1 MTDRVHTVWGVKLDD
16 IDDVALHDRLTQFVN
31 SDRAHIVVT
40 PNPEFLLTA
49 RKRDG
54 YKSLLALADL
64 SVPDG
69 VGLQYAIAAL
79 SEQRLEHRHMGVD
92 VVEVLA
98 KISVET
104 SSSFVLLGGMH
115 PFLERARQYFATQY
129 PGVSCTAINPGFI
142 PDVDDQPLVS
152 QNVIHQL
159 QVADAKIIAVALGRG
174 RGAGLGKQER
184 FMKELAEKYPSARII
199 IGVGGAID
207 YFGSAVSR
215 APKLWR
221 QYGLE
226 WLWRL
231 GSQPWRVRRICNAV
245 VVFPILIAW
254 DTLRS
259 GQFIP
264 ACRRVFREIGLHFRK
279 I

>member
-1 MTDRVHTVWGVKLDD
+1 MNGDRPHL
-16 IDDVALHDRLTQFVN
+16 
-31 SDRAHIVVT
+31 VVT
-40 PNPEFLLTA
+40 PNPEFLMTA
-49 RKRDG
+49 RNNQEYRA
-54 YKSLLALADL
+54 LLQLADL

-69 VGLQYAIAAL
+69 VGLQYAVAAL
-79 SEQRLEHRHMGVD
+79 HKDRLRYRHSGVD

-98 KISVET
+98 TIAVET
-104 SSSFVLLGGMH
+104 SSSFVLLGGLH

-129 PGVSCTAINPGFI
+129 PGVFCTAINPGFVA
-142 PDVDDQPLVS
+142 DVIDQPLVS

-159 QVADAKIIAVALGRG
+159 TVCDAKIIAVALGRG

-184 FMKELAEKYPSARII
+184 FMQELATKYPSARII

-215 APKLWR
+215 APKMWR
-221 QYGLE
+221 KIGLE

-231 GSQPWRVRRICNAV
+231 GAEPWRARRIFKAAV
-245 VVFPILIAW
+245 TFPIQIAW

-259 GQFIP
+259 GQFIS
-264 ACRRVFREIGLHFRK
+264 ACQRVLQEIILHFRK
-279 I
+279 V

>member
-1 MTDRVHTVWGVKLDD
+1 MTGNVHTLWGVRLDD
-16 IDDVALHDRLTQFVN
+16 IDDQTLHDKLTSFVK
-31 SDRAHIVVT
+31 SERAHIVVT

-49 RKRDG
+49 RTHEAYRD
-54 YKSLLALADL
+54 LLVQADL

-69 VGLQYAIAAL
+69 VGLQYAVAAL
-79 SEQRLEHRHMGVD
+79 SEERLQHRHIGVD

-98 KISVET
+98 KIAVET
-104 SSSFVLLGGMH
+104 SASFVLLGGMH

-129 PGVSCTAINPGFI
+129 PGVSCTAINPGLI
-142 PDVDDQPLVS
+142 PDVDNQSLVS

-159 QVADAKIIAVALGRG
+159 TVADATIIAVALGRG

-184 FMKELAEKYPSARII
+184 FMRELAVKYPSARII

-221 QYGLE
+221 QAGLE

-231 GSQPWRVRRICNAV
+231 GAEPWRAKRMMHAI

-254 DTLRS
+254 DTLRT
-259 GQFIP
+259 GQFIS
-264 ACRRVFREIGLHFRK
+264 ACRRVFKEIVLHFRK